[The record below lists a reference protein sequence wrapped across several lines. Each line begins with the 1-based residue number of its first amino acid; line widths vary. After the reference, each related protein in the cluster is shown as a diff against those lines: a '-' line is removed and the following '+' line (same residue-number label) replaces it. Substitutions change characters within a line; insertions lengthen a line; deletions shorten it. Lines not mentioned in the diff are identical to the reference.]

1 MGDPEVNDGN
11 TQTRVMLAEVRVRD
25 QVRSGYA
32 ISAFSRRFIA
42 YRMGPIG
49 TNPTWVDP
57 N

>member
-1 MGDPEVNDGN
+1 MGDPELNDGN
-11 TQTRVMLAEVRVRD
+11 THTRVMLAEVRVRD